1 MEITKA
7 EYERLARFRRALRRF
22 LRFSELEAR
31 KEDLTP
37 QHHQMLLAIK
47 GMPERDW
54 ATIGELADAL
64 QLHHNAIVQLVD
76 RAAALDL
83 VERVSDQQD
92 RRVVKVY
99 LTANGAAKLG
109 KLTTLHRDELRRLR
123 EDLAAILKQEE
134 QADGAHP

>member
-31 KEDLTP
+31 KEELTP

-54 ATIGELADAL
+54 ATIGELAEAL

-92 RRVVKVY
+92 RRVVKVH
-99 LTANGAAKLG
+99 LTANGAAKLS

-134 QADGAHP
+134 QADGAHT